1 VNDELQRRI
10 NEHVL
15 NGDAPS
21 IIWAMEGQIRINT
34 QLEAKLAELAEL
46 ERREALLTERV
57 LADMELDSA
66 LAVPDRWPKLDDGR
80 NVRVLNARYRKAL
93 ARDALTDAGFPWTED
108 PVPAAEP
115 EGEFGACDEC
125 GEPLMFASMS
135 TCASCAWSHER

>member
-34 QLEAKLAELAEL
+34 ELEAKLAEL

-66 LAVPDRWPKLDDGR
+66 LAVPDQWPKPDDGR
-80 NVRVLNARYRKAL
+80 NVRVLNARYRKAV
-93 ARDALTDAGFPWTED
+93 ARDALTDAGFPWTD
-108 PVPAAEP
+108 
-115 EGEFGACDEC
+115 GD
-125 GEPLMFASMS
+125 
-135 TCASCAWSHER
+135 R